1 MNSESKN
8 SEQSYSDQLSEFEGR
23 LKQTMDDAALL
34 QNVHRAIRELLKER
48 RNSEADI
55 RQILLSRFENGAL
68 CEESFQLV
76 RTMLDRI
83 IADDT
88 DTLPGVIKSNASVQ
102 ENFAETDVIATQTL
116 DSDLPEDR
124 LQIGSVLRDRFL
136 LQEQV
141 TGGSM
146 GVVYKALDRRLAE
159 ADDGEPWVTVKVLSP
174 KLSRNGNALRALQQE
189 AAKGRCLSHPN
200 IVRFIDL
207 DRDDELY
214 FIVMEWLDGRSLA
227 TILDDA
233 KSKKFDV
240 PTALNIVAQLG
251 RALDYAH
258 RCGVVHADVKP
269 ANVMIVPSGQV
280 KLFDF
285 GIARILQKQTE
296 TVTKFDPGV
305 LGAATPAYSSMQ
317 VLTGDEPVPADDVFF
332 ARVSDVSDDCGL
344 PRVWAAGCGGRGG
357 VRHGAAASTRLE

>member
-34 QNVHRAIRELLKER
+34 QDVHRAIRELLKER

-146 GVVYKALDRRLAE
+146 GVVYKERWIDAWRKRM
-159 ADDGEPWVTVKVLSP
+159 TVSP
-174 KLSRNGNALRALQQE
+174 GWPSK
-189 AAKGRCLSHPN
+189 
-200 IVRFIDL
+200 
-207 DRDDELY
+207 Y
-214 FIVMEWLDGRSLA
+214 FRQNFHEMAMRYGHC
-227 TILDDA
+227 
-233 KSKKFDV
+233 SK
-240 PTALNIVAQLG
+240 
-251 RALDYAH
+251 R
-258 RCGVVHADVKP
+258 
-269 ANVMIVPSGQV
+269 
-280 KLFDF
+280 
-285 GIARILQKQTE
+285 LQKE
-296 TVTKFDPGV
+296 D
-305 LGAATPAYSSMQ
+305 AC
-317 VLTGDEPVPADDVFF
+317 
-332 ARVSDVSDDCGL
+332 RI
-344 PRVWAAGCGGRGG
+344 RI
-357 VRHGAAASTRLE
+357 